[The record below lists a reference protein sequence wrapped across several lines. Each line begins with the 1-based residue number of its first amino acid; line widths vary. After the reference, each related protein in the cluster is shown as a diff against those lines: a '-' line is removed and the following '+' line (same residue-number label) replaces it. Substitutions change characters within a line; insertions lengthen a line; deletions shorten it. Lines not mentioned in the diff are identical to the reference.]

1 MATIPAPG
9 GAQGTQGP
17 ALTAASR
24 TLGSDPGLTPNLPR
38 PSVII
43 PHMHPPVNRRLVAA
57 AVVVLVLCTAPAAA
71 QLPANMQDILRRI
84 HTTQEFGAA
93 GRGAGA
99 GGRWVDGGAGY
110 AAVERT
116 PDGAAELVRY
126 DTATG
131 RRDVLMTAA
140 QLTPPALGKPLQV
153 ADYAVS
159 ADGRRMLFATSGR
172 PTMIRKTAH
181 DYWTLDKIERRVAQT
196 RRRHR
201 GRLAL
206 REVVAR
212 RVARGLRPRQ
222 QPVRGGPAHR
232 RDHRAH
238 ERRVA
243 DDHQRHLRLGLRGGA
258 RPARRLRV
266 EPRRPA
272 HRLLPV
278 RPDRRAGVRAHQLH
292 RRALSV
298 HHQVPVSEGGPDQCV
313 GAHRR
318 GGGGRRAHP
327 VDERSPAIRATPT
340 SPAWTGR

>member
-1 MATIPAPG
+1 MTNGDNSGAWRRPG
-9 GAQGTQGP
+9 HAGP
-17 ALTAASR
+17 SPDAASR

-153 ADYAVS
+153 C
-159 ADGRRMLFATSGR
+159 
-172 PTMIRKTAH
+172 
-181 DYWTLDKIERRVAQT
+181 
-196 RRRHR
+196 
-201 GRLAL
+201 RL
-206 REVVAR
+206 
-212 RVARGLRPRQ
+212 
-222 QPVRGGPAHR
+222 
-232 RDHRAH
+232 
-238 ERRVA
+238 
-243 DDHQRHLRLGLRGGA
+243 
-258 RPARRLRV
+258 RRL
-266 EPRRPA
+266 
-272 HRLLPV
+272 
-278 RPDRRAGVRAHQLH
+278 
-292 RRALSV
+292 
-298 HHQVPVSEGGPDQCV
+298 
-313 GAHRR
+313 
-318 GGGGRRAHP
+318 GRRAADAVRH
-327 VDERSPAIRATPT
+327 ERAPDNDPEDRVRLLDPRQDRTASGANSAAASRAACYTRSCRPTGRARPTSAATTCLSRTCAPARPPRLRAT
-340 SPAWTGR
+340 GRR

>member
-140 QLTPPALGKPLQV
+140 QLTPPALGKPIQV

-181 DYWTLDKIERRVAQT
+181 DYWTLDKSNGEWRKLGGGIE
-196 RRRHR
+196 
-201 GRLAL
+201 G
-206 REVVAR
+206 
-212 RVARGLRPRQ
+212 GLLYAKLSPDGSRAAY
-222 QPVRGGPAHR
+222 VRGNNLFVE
-232 RDHRAH
+232 D
-238 ERRVA
+238 
-243 DDHQRHLRLGLRGGA
+243 LRTGATTALTSDGSPMIINGTSDWVYEEELGLRDAFEWSPDG
-258 RPARRLRV
+258 RRI
-266 EPRRPA
+266 A
-272 HRLLPV
+272 YYQF
-278 RPDRRAGVRAHQLH
+278 DQSGVPEFALDQLH
-292 RRALSV
+292 RRAV
-298 HHQVPVSEGGPDQCV
+298 PGHHQVPVSKGGPDECV
-313 GAHRR
+313 GAHRGGGARRAGPR
-318 GGGGRRAHP
+318 GG
-327 VDERSPAIRATPT
+327 
-340 SPAWTGR
+340 